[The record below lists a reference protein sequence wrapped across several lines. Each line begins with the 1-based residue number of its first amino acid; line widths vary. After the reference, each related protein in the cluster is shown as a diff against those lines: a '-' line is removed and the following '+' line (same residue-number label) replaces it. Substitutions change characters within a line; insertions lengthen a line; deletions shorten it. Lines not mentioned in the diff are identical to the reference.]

1 MSNFSNTQHYKIV
14 NAIHFSFF
22 ERKRLSIDRQN
33 GSNSLQNI
41 ANQKKLIF
49 WTRNALEPHL
59 KLSKTQFKILQLTK
73 FTIFRFENS

>member
-41 ANQKKLIF
+41 ANKKSSSFELGM
-49 WTRNALEPHL
+49 HL
-59 KLSKTQFKILQLTK
+59 SLFQAFKNTVQNFATLKIHYFQIRK
-73 FTIFRFENS
+73 

>member
-1 MSNFSNTQHYKIV
+1 MIPSIVKAKALMSNFSNTQHYKIV

-33 GSNSLQNI
+33 GSNSLQYI

-49 WTRNALEPHL
+49 
-59 KLSKTQFKILQLTK
+59 
-73 FTIFRFENS
+73 